1 MRTHTGSFALI
12 RRAVISIGVAASILL
27 SAVTGLVG
35 TANAGLIAMDDF
47 SGYNNAPTSLNGQ
60 AGSPVPLGFAG
71 TWTTPTSTA
80 VVGGALTTG
89 AGDGGRS
96 YRPFAT
102 LVTSATGTLSISF
115 VANIPSAFGGIE
127 FAPTANDDTNSI
139 RIVTNG
145 GNIVLQGKNGGSE
158 QNYIFHSID
167 SSSHTYS
174 IDLDPATQSGQ
185 ARFDEGSWVP
195 FAFTNVGGFALNYLS
210 VADFSGSSVTL
221 DNITING
228 TVPVP
233 EPSTYAMALTG
244 LACGGY
250 MMFRVAGQADPRPS
264 RRSQSHPGL
273 GIA

>member
-1 MRTHTGSFALI
+1 MQKYTVSFALI
-12 RRAVISIGVAASILL
+12 RRAVISIGVTAAILPG
-27 SAVTGLVG
+27 AVTELVG
-35 TANAGLIAMDDF
+35 TANAGMIAMDDF
-47 SGYNNAPTSLNGQ
+47 SNYNPAPTSLNGQ

-80 VVGGALTTG
+80 VVGGTLTTG

-102 LVTSATGTLSISF
+102 TVTSATGTLSISF
-115 VANIPSAFGGIE
+115 LANIPSAFAGIE
-127 FAPTANDDTNSI
+127 FAPTADNDANSI

-145 GNIVLQGKNGGSE
+145 GNIVLQGKSSGGSE
-158 QNYIFHSID
+158 ENYILHSID
-167 SSSHTYS
+167 GSSHTYS
-174 IDLDPATQSGQ
+174 IDVDPATQSGQ
-185 ARFDEGSWVP
+185 ARFDEASWVP

-221 DNITING
+221 DNIKIIG

-250 MMFRVAGQADPRPS
+250 MMFRRRRAG
-264 RRSQSHPGL
+264 
-273 GIA
+273 